1 MQSYKNIYLL
11 GTSHISVESINQ
23 VKEFIESNKP
33 EIVAIELDKKR
44 LYSLLHKR
52 KLKLSDVKSLG
63 IKGFIIHLIAAYIE
77 KKLGKLVG
85 TSPGDEMKTAINLVK
100 EHKLSLALIDQD
112 IEITLKKLA
121 KAITWR
127 EKLRFVKEIIKGLI
141 TRKPQIEPF
150 DLRKVPPKKTIK
162 KMISLIRTNYPGVY
176 KVLIEERNEVMA
188 KNLYNLITKYPDKKI
203 FAIVGAG
210 HEEDIFTI
218 IVVTISVLFLILGYK
233 LAARYYGNKA
243 KFQLW
248 RISKLEEKFSM
259 RAFHIPLIKYLG
271 QIIAILITLLSSG
284 LTYFAAISTFSTEL
298 VSKRKKFREV
308 TGYEDSM
315 TSIIGI
321 TSSFIALFIFK
332 LANSETGVLVN
343 TWIII
348 GNLIPF
354 SSLPGSYV
362 LMKSRTSYIFIA
374 ALSLLLLIL
383 IGFLPIKLALIISL
397 LLAVIFALVY
407 FRYIEYEKRMFGNQ
421 F

>member
-203 FAIVGAG
+203 FAIVGAV
-210 HEEDIFTI
+210 HEEDILKI
-218 IVVTISVLFLILGYK
+218 I
-233 LAARYYGNKA
+233 R
-243 KFQLW
+243 
-248 RISKLEEKFSM
+248 R
-259 RAFHIPLIKYLG
+259 
-271 QIIAILITLLSSG
+271 
-284 LTYFAAISTFSTEL
+284 
-298 VSKRKKFREV
+298 
-308 TGYEDSM
+308 
-315 TSIIGI
+315 
-321 TSSFIALFIFK
+321 
-332 LANSETGVLVN
+332 
-343 TWIII
+343 
-348 GNLIPF
+348 
-354 SSLPGSYV
+354 
-362 LMKSRTSYIFIA
+362 
-374 ALSLLLLIL
+374 
-383 IGFLPIKLALIISL
+383 
-397 LLAVIFALVY
+397 
-407 FRYIEYEKRMFGNQ
+407 NQ
-421 F
+421 G

>member
-210 HEEDIFTI
+210 HEEDILKI
-218 IVVTISVLFLILGYK
+218 I
-233 LAARYYGNKA
+233 R
-243 KFQLW
+243 
-248 RISKLEEKFSM
+248 R
-259 RAFHIPLIKYLG
+259 
-271 QIIAILITLLSSG
+271 
-284 LTYFAAISTFSTEL
+284 
-298 VSKRKKFREV
+298 
-308 TGYEDSM
+308 
-315 TSIIGI
+315 
-321 TSSFIALFIFK
+321 
-332 LANSETGVLVN
+332 
-343 TWIII
+343 
-348 GNLIPF
+348 
-354 SSLPGSYV
+354 
-362 LMKSRTSYIFIA
+362 
-374 ALSLLLLIL
+374 
-383 IGFLPIKLALIISL
+383 
-397 LLAVIFALVY
+397 
-407 FRYIEYEKRMFGNQ
+407 NQ
-421 F
+421 G

>member
-11 GTSHISVESINQ
+11 GTSHISIESINQ
-23 VKEFIESNKP
+23 VREFIESNKP

-52 KLKLSDVKSLG
+52 KLKFSDIRSLG
-63 IKGFIIHLIAAYIE
+63 VKGFIINLIAAYIE

-127 EKLRFVKEIIKGLI
+127 EKLRFVKEVIKGLI

-162 KMISLIRTNYPGVY
+162 KMISLIRTTYPGVY

-210 HEEDIFTI
+210 HEEDILKI
-218 IVVTISVLFLILGYK
+218 I
-233 LAARYYGNKA
+233 R
-243 KFQLW
+243 
-248 RISKLEEKFSM
+248 
-259 RAFHIPLIKYLG
+259 
-271 QIIAILITLLSSG
+271 
-284 LTYFAAISTFSTEL
+284 
-298 VSKRKKFREV
+298 
-308 TGYEDSM
+308 
-315 TSIIGI
+315 
-321 TSSFIALFIFK
+321 
-332 LANSETGVLVN
+332 
-343 TWIII
+343 
-348 GNLIPF
+348 
-354 SSLPGSYV
+354 
-362 LMKSRTSYIFIA
+362 
-374 ALSLLLLIL
+374 
-383 IGFLPIKLALIISL
+383 
-397 LLAVIFALVY
+397 
-407 FRYIEYEKRMFGNQ
+407 GNQ
-421 F
+421 G

>member
-127 EKLRFVKEIIKGLI
+127 EKLRFVKEVIKGLI

-210 HEEDIFTI
+210 HEEDILKI
-218 IVVTISVLFLILGYK
+218 I
-233 LAARYYGNKA
+233 R
-243 KFQLW
+243 
-248 RISKLEEKFSM
+248 R
-259 RAFHIPLIKYLG
+259 
-271 QIIAILITLLSSG
+271 
-284 LTYFAAISTFSTEL
+284 
-298 VSKRKKFREV
+298 
-308 TGYEDSM
+308 
-315 TSIIGI
+315 
-321 TSSFIALFIFK
+321 
-332 LANSETGVLVN
+332 
-343 TWIII
+343 
-348 GNLIPF
+348 
-354 SSLPGSYV
+354 
-362 LMKSRTSYIFIA
+362 
-374 ALSLLLLIL
+374 
-383 IGFLPIKLALIISL
+383 
-397 LLAVIFALVY
+397 
-407 FRYIEYEKRMFGNQ
+407 NQ
-421 F
+421 G

>member
-11 GTSHISVESINQ
+11 GTSHISIESINQ
-23 VKEFIESNKP
+23 VREFIESNKP

-52 KLKLSDVKSLG
+52 KLKFSDIRSLG
-63 IKGFIIHLIAAYIE
+63 VKGFIINLIAAYIE

-127 EKLRFVKEIIKGLI
+127 EKLRFVKEVIKGLI

-162 KMISLIRTNYPGVY
+162 KMISLIRTTYPGVY

-210 HEEDIFTI
+210 HEEDI
-218 IVVTISVLFLILGYK
+218 LKLI
-233 LAARYYGNKA
+233 R
-243 KFQLW
+243 
-248 RISKLEEKFSM
+248 
-259 RAFHIPLIKYLG
+259 
-271 QIIAILITLLSSG
+271 
-284 LTYFAAISTFSTEL
+284 
-298 VSKRKKFREV
+298 
-308 TGYEDSM
+308 
-315 TSIIGI
+315 
-321 TSSFIALFIFK
+321 
-332 LANSETGVLVN
+332 
-343 TWIII
+343 
-348 GNLIPF
+348 
-354 SSLPGSYV
+354 
-362 LMKSRTSYIFIA
+362 
-374 ALSLLLLIL
+374 
-383 IGFLPIKLALIISL
+383 
-397 LLAVIFALVY
+397 
-407 FRYIEYEKRMFGNQ
+407 GNQ
-421 F
+421 G

>member
-127 EKLRFVKEIIKGLI
+127 EKLRFAKEIIKGLI

-210 HEEDIFTI
+210 HEEDILKI
-218 IVVTISVLFLILGYK
+218 I
-233 LAARYYGNKA
+233 R
-243 KFQLW
+243 
-248 RISKLEEKFSM
+248 R
-259 RAFHIPLIKYLG
+259 
-271 QIIAILITLLSSG
+271 
-284 LTYFAAISTFSTEL
+284 
-298 VSKRKKFREV
+298 
-308 TGYEDSM
+308 
-315 TSIIGI
+315 
-321 TSSFIALFIFK
+321 
-332 LANSETGVLVN
+332 
-343 TWIII
+343 
-348 GNLIPF
+348 
-354 SSLPGSYV
+354 
-362 LMKSRTSYIFIA
+362 
-374 ALSLLLLIL
+374 
-383 IGFLPIKLALIISL
+383 
-397 LLAVIFALVY
+397 
-407 FRYIEYEKRMFGNQ
+407 NQ
-421 F
+421 G

>member
-11 GTSHISVESINQ
+11 GTSHISIESINQ
-23 VKEFIESNKP
+23 VRGFIESNKP

-52 KLKLSDVKSLG
+52 KLKFSDIRSLG
-63 IKGFIIHLIAAYIE
+63 VKGFIINLIAAYIE

-127 EKLRFVKEIIKGLI
+127 EKLRFVKEVIKGLI

-162 KMISLIRTNYPGVY
+162 KMISLIRTTYPGVY

-210 HEEDIFTI
+210 HEEDI
-218 IVVTISVLFLILGYK
+218 LKLI
-233 LAARYYGNKA
+233 R
-243 KFQLW
+243 
-248 RISKLEEKFSM
+248 
-259 RAFHIPLIKYLG
+259 
-271 QIIAILITLLSSG
+271 
-284 LTYFAAISTFSTEL
+284 
-298 VSKRKKFREV
+298 
-308 TGYEDSM
+308 
-315 TSIIGI
+315 
-321 TSSFIALFIFK
+321 
-332 LANSETGVLVN
+332 
-343 TWIII
+343 
-348 GNLIPF
+348 
-354 SSLPGSYV
+354 
-362 LMKSRTSYIFIA
+362 
-374 ALSLLLLIL
+374 
-383 IGFLPIKLALIISL
+383 
-397 LLAVIFALVY
+397 
-407 FRYIEYEKRMFGNQ
+407 GNQ
-421 F
+421 G